1 MQSSSSTLTGPWL
14 LEEVPPEEGS
24 TKASSI
30 QLNLARLGLEGLSAG
45 ELANIIGLQMLP
57 VATFLRGAAV
67 IQLGRLVANFID
79 DITSS
84 NDFWGDGDDIL
95 GECVRRWDGELL
107 S

>member
-1 MQSSSSTLTGPWL
+1 
-14 LEEVPPEEGS
+14 
-24 TKASSI
+24 
-30 QLNLARLGLEGLSAG
+30 
-45 ELANIIGLQMLP
+45 MLP
-57 VATFLRGAAV
+57 VATFFGGAAV